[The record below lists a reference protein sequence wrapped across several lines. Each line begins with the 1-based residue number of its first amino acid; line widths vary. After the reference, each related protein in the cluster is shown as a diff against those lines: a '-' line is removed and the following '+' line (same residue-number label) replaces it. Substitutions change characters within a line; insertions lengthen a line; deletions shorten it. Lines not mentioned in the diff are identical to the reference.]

1 MSAVD
6 AQMYWA
12 FALTN
17 FVDALLLVLGA
28 RGRMPPRTAAVL
40 HITIVLT
47 LVVFVLLI
55 SGTHAVLVYVSTSLL
70 APLAVIALE
79 YVAMAS
85 GCVAFIISL
94 ERDLAT
100 LVEDERKL
108 HKR

>member
-28 RGRMPPRTAAVL
+28 RGRIPPRTAALL
-40 HITIVLT
+40 HVTIVLT
-47 LVVFVLLI
+47 LVGFVLLV
-55 SGTHAVLVYVSTSLL
+55 SGVHAVLVYVATSLL

-79 YVAMAS
+79 YAAMAS
-85 GCVAFIISL
+85 GCVALIVSL

-100 LVEDERKL
+100 LVEDERKIR
-108 HKR
+108 K